1 MACRWWYTKKGRIL
15 YKHHIFTNKYLNYLF
30 RKRLLSFSSI
40 KCHTKSLFLC
50 FKNEK
55 IKFVLEIKMTRP
67 HNGLLFWPLDGRFI
81 PWTMPSTW
89 KKLWRIFMEML
100 LAPHEQALIR
110 IKWNLINEQA
120 NKSLYIAPLMDVLF
134 DYMLW

>member
-30 RKRLLSFSSI
+30 RKRLHSFSSI

-50 FKNEK
+50 FKNK
-55 IKFVLEIKMTRP
+55 ICSGNQNDSTSQWVAVLTFGRAIYS
-67 HNGLLFWPLDGRFI
+67 LDDAFNLE
-81 PWTMPSTW
+81 
-89 KKLWRIFMEML
+89 KLWRIFMEML